1 MKALEKLYRALNDDL
16 VKDNVF
22 ETEEIHEVYN
32 KFEKKYLDPAYAS
45 DYHAGQDMTDC
56 FNTALSAER
65 ESAFMIGFKTALELM
80 HESLK

>member
-1 MKALEKLYRALNDDL
+1 MKALEKLYRALNDDF
-16 VKDNVF
+16 VDDNVF

-32 KFEKKYLDPAYAS
+32 KFEEKYLKPAYAS
-45 DYHAGQDMTDC
+45 GYDAGNDMTYC

-80 HESLK
+80 HESLE